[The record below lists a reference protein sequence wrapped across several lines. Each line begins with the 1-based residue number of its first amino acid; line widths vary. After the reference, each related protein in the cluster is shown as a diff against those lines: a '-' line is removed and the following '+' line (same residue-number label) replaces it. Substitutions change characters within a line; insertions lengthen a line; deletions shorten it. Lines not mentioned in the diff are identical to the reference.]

1 MSVKDMDNWLRE
13 FNSAVEKLKRTLCEQ
28 HDTKLSL
35 GEQFSAIT
43 EQQHKIAEYI
53 EAIEAKLYTLRVQRN
68 LKEERANPPPA
79 G

>member
-1 MSVKDMDNWLRE
+1 MSDMENWLRE
-13 FNSAVEKLKRTLCEQ
+13 FNGAVEKLKRTLCEQ

-35 GEQFSAIT
+35 GGQFSAIT

-53 EAIEAKLYTLRVQRN
+53 EAIEAKLHTLQVQRN
-68 LKEERANPPPA
+68 LKEERANPPPV